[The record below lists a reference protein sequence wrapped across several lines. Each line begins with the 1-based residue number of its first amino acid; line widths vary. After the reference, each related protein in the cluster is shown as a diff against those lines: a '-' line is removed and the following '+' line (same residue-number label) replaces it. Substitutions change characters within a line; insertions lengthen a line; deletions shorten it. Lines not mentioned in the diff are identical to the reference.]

1 MRACVYSDVAQVCV
15 RGMCVTSVG
24 AETGSEQHSKES
36 EFLATLQQAHALG
49 SVTIILSQIGFLSFH
64 RLTFD
69 CFLGSVLLV
78 AWPLFRY
85 CDMPFVTC
93 DSHFSLVF
101 AELVLS
107 VTCDS
112 HVMPLAALSTYFNV
126 HAQSSSG
133 MPLVTKIF
141 AFMYCLS
148 WVRSCVGFSTI
159 S

>member
-15 RGMCVTSVG
+15 CGMCVTSVG
-24 AETGSEQHSKES
+24 PETGSERHSKES

-85 CDMPFVTC
+85 CDMPFLTC

-101 AELVLS
+101 AS
-107 VTCDS
+107 VITWCGCA
-112 HVMPLAALSTYFNV
+112 HRYFA
-126 HAQSSSG
+126 H
-133 MPLVTKIF
+133 
-141 AFMYCLS
+141 
-148 WVRSCVGFSTI
+148 
-159 S
+159 